1 MLLQGLDGKQAPG
14 ERDTSPTT
22 RGSNPLEGAGVLSA
36 LLAIL
41 ACYGTSLV
49 ILGLSLLGAT
59 LAVDEGARAA
69 AISLFAVLAF
79 LGVAPGYLR
88 HRRAAP
94 GALALIGASLVIW
107 SMVGDYAWI
116 TELGGLSALAL
127 AAVWDWRLKRS
138 HRKQENEDA
147 GNQW

>member
-1 MLLQGLDGKQAPG
+1 MPLQGLDGKQAPG
-14 ERDTSPTT
+14 EEDTSTTT
-22 RGSNPLEGAGVLSA
+22 RGSNPLEWAGVLSA

-59 LAVDEGARAA
+59 LAVDEGAWAA
-69 AISLFAVLAF
+69 AISFFALLAF

-88 HRRAAP
+88 HRRVAP
-94 GALALIGASLVIW
+94 GGLALIGASLVIW
-107 SMVGDYAWI
+107 SMFGDYDWR
-116 TELGGLSALAL
+116 TELGGLGALVL
-127 AAVWDWRLKRS
+127 AAFWDWRLKRS

-147 GNQW
+147 